1 MLIVGADLKTS
12 TFAATFTQLRSI
24 SKKSFGWAKMPRS
37 TLLKLFCLT
46 RIVLSNLN
54 GSPIPQWTT
63 KEPLRGAHARGHGP
77 WSRVHGRHDAWTES
91 VSLHRPLFFLLGLQ
105 CPLRP
110 WHVSR
115 TLRTRQTW
123 LRTWQWRDVRVTRVT
138 RERLR

>member
-91 VSLHRPLFFLLGLQ
+91 VSLHRPLFFSS
-105 CPLRP
+105 RSS
-110 WHVSR
+110 VSSPS
-115 TLRTRQTW
+115 LA
-123 LRTWQWRDVRVTRVT
+123 
-138 RERLR
+138 RLPDASNASNVAANVAVA